1 MWKPG
6 NQAFILF
13 LPGTVY
19 IITIYAEELMFPFT
33 RIIIIG
39 LIFLL
44 SVAGVSALSISQI
57 TYTVEQDG
65 NGTVDMDYQLNST
78 EKLQYD
84 LITKVLDLKSIGKKE
99 LEKALK
105 REVQVQSITPESV
118 QLSVYNMATIDSGTI
133 TTPSFT
139 YVPVESLLEP
149 SLYWIIQKFNIDFTP
164 HISKV
169 VFPDGYS
176 ESFTDAET
184 IPVIVHQ
191 LTST

>member
-1 MWKPG
+1 MS
-6 NQAFILF
+6 
-13 LPGTVY
+13 TY
-19 IITIYAEELMFPFT
+19 I

-39 LIFLL
+39 FIFFLL
-44 SVAGVSALSISQI
+44 VAGVSALSISQI
-57 TYTVEQDG
+57 TYTVAQDG
-65 NGTVDMDYQLNST
+65 NGTVDMNYHLNST

-84 LITKVLDLKSIGKKE
+84 LITKAIDLKSIGKKE
-99 LEKALK
+99 LEKALN
-105 REVQVQSITPESV
+105 REVVVQSITPESV
-118 QLSVYNMATIDSGTI
+118 QLSVYNMASVNKDTI

-139 YVPVESLLEP
+139 YVPVESLVEP
-149 SLYWIIQKFNIDFTP
+149 SLYWIIQRFNIDFTP

-184 IPVIVHQ
+184 IPEITHQ